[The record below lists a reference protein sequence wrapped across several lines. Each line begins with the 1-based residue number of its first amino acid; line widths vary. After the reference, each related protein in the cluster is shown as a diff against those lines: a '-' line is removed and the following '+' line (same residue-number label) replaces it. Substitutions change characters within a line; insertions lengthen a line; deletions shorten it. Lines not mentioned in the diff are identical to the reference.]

1 MTRSERGPAARGGG
15 VETAGGDP
23 GAAAAP
29 VGPVLEASEVGHAI
43 VAAIR
48 EAHPE
53 VSVLDRGGYLRVGV
67 PGRCVVRRAAI
78 ERALG
83 RAFRLPGDLE
93 LAMPSFQGAIEMTDD
108 EVVWSWRTA

>member
-1 MTRSERGPAARGGG
+1 MTAAQ
-15 VETAGGDP
+15 ADS
-23 GAAAAP
+23 
-29 VGPVLEASEVGHAI
+29 VGPVLVIDEAARAV

-48 EAHPE
+48 DANRDVVVH
-53 VSVLDRGGYLRVGV
+53 DRGGYLRVLV
-67 PGRCVVRRAAI
+67 PHRCVVRRVAI

-93 LAMPSFQGAIEMTDD
+93 LIMPSFKGTIAIGED